1 MTYPLRESRPTDP
14 FARIPT
20 ELGARLRPLVPSLA
34 EEALEGIR
42 RRAEFHAV
50 PLEPADVDGLRRT
63 VESGL
68 HAFLDRVEGGGRSP
82 GHVDALAAEFRAFGA
97 GEARHGRTLE
107 CLHTG
112 MRTAAAVAWRRLADA
127 DALTRDHMAV
137 LGEAVFAFQEEVST
151 AAAEGHARVR
161 GAGVDALR
169 RRRARLL
176 EVLLAEADARQE
188 AGSVPALARAAR
200 WRLPER
206 VAVALLYR
214 EAGRGTGEAA
224 APAAWAPQAA
234 PGGLSAGALSSAAG
248 ELPVVVETVP
258 GGAGTPPVS
267 VGAVP
272 GLPALPPD
280 VLVGLDRVEPCAVV
294 PDPEGP
300 GRLRSLERSLRG
312 SCAVLGPSVPLDQAP
327 VSLARARDLAELV
340 RTGVV
345 PGGGVVRWSDHLPAL
360 LLSRDPGL
368 VAEMARSRL
377 APLAPLRPPQRERMA
392 DTLLAWLE
400 SGLNANEAAERL
412 RIHPQTVRYRLRQL
426 EELFG
431 DRLRE
436 PGERFELELVLRAR
450 RLLGPLEEEP
460 ARREGGARGSG

>member
-14 FARIPT
+14 FTRIPP

-42 RRAEFHAV
+42 RRAEFHAA
-50 PLEPADVDGLRRT
+50 PLEPADAEGLRRT
-63 VESGL
+63 VEAGL
-68 HAFLDRVEGGGRSP
+68 RAFLDRVEGGGRSP

-97 GEARHGRTLE
+97 DEARHGRTLE

-137 LGEAVFAFQEEVST
+137 LGEAIFAFQEEVST

-161 GAGVDALR
+161 GAGVEALR

-176 EVLLAEADARQE
+176 EVLLAGAGTRREAE
-188 AGSVPALARAAR
+188 AVPALARAAR

-206 VAVALLYR
+206 MAVALLYR
-214 EAGRGTGEAA
+214 GTD
-224 APAAWAPQAA
+224 
-234 PGGLSAGALSSAAG
+234 GATA
-248 ELPVVVETVP
+248 VP
-258 GGAGTPPVS
+258 GGPSGTSGPAS
-267 VGAVP
+267 VARAAAV
-272 GLPALPPD
+272 GSSADALSASAEAFSHLTALPSD

-312 SCAVLGPSVPLDQAP
+312 SCAVLGPSVPLDRAP
-327 VSLARARDLAELV
+327 LSLARARDLAELV

-345 PGGGVVRWSDHLPAL
+345 PGGGVVRWDDHLPAL

-368 VAEMARSRL
+368 VAEMTRSRL

-412 RIHPQTVRYRLRQL
+412 RIHPQTVRYRLRRL

-431 DRLRE
+431 ERLRE

-450 RLLGPLEEEP
+450 RLLGPLEEGP
-460 ARREGGARGSG
+460 VWPDGG